1 MHYSAKLPNDSV
13 VEESFENNLLE
24 YPQYTEPRVF
34 ENLEVPNILFSGNHQ
49 AIKEYRFKE
58 SVKKTLSNRPELI
71 NTDVFNKQEMKWF
84 NELQDDSN
92 INKAIN
98 KAKKFTK

>member
-1 MHYSAKLPNDSV
+1 MLNPKDG
-13 VEESFENNLLE
+13 
-24 YPQYTEPRVF
+24 
-34 ENLEVPNILFSGNHQ
+34 VPSILFSGNHQ

-71 NTDVFNKQEMKWF
+71 NTDVFNKQEKKWF

-92 INKAIN
+92 INKAID